1 LPIFGQLT
9 PFPSTPLYK
18 RLLKDGRLIR
28 PKHWLKFERYSMAH
42 KPLKM
47 TIDETH
53 QELRHAWAAS
63 YSPERN
69 AEVIQSM
76 SHKALGPRIF
86 HFITRLVFRAIYF
99 PQTTR
104 RAWMK
109 VVFENRRTI
118 FGFVKEALG
127 MTLTSKETS
136 RDRSETSPAA
146 VNARKDGDHV
156 NRPSIVNAGH
166 ILD

>member
-1 LPIFGQLT
+1 
-9 PFPSTPLYK
+9 
-18 RLLKDGRLIR
+18 
-28 PKHWLKFERYSMAH
+28 MAH

-53 QELRHAWAAS
+53 RELRQAWAAS

-76 SHKALGPRIF
+76 NQKPLGPRVF

-104 RAWMK
+104 RAWIK
-109 VVFENRRTI
+109 VIFQNRRTI
-118 FGFVKEALG
+118 FGFVKEGLG
-127 MTLTSKETS
+127 NMLGSKKGS
-136 RDRSETSPAA
+136 GDRKLARGSKRDGCRRPGQPAFYTECA
-146 VNARKDGDHV
+146 SLPS
-156 NRPSIVNAGH
+156 NRCRC
-166 ILD
+166 D